1 MSLIYNIALALVDP
15 RMLECVP
22 SKSLSANPTGSITR
36 RLDAEMRFI
45 LDRGGLNDR
54 EKVGLYNL
62 VLMHYKSDE
71 AFSMYI

>member
-1 MSLIYNIALALVDP
+1 MEYAKKMALVDP
-15 RMLECVP
+15 RMLEWVP
-22 SKSLSANPTGSITR
+22 SQPLSVNPIGSITR